1 MENMLIDFLNDYYQA
16 NLEIIHDVAGNQ
28 HLAGYSTYHQT
39 NLFVKI
45 FKDQAMFYAEQHVD
59 QVYCPDIFI
68 GTVIFGD
75 NYVVVLKDRQ
85 LTEVELSEMNEQRS
99 YLYGRLLAEFH
110 QKVTGKVAVPVNSD
124 SLTQQIKFKLA
135 ALTDPVHQ
143 QQAKEVYSLIEAD
156 LPAAQREYQKLKKV
170 VLHGDFSLRNI
181 MHQQQGYVLLDFE
194 RAHLGCQYEDF
205 IKFFFTE
212 VTDKKLRQSFIAG
225 YQSLLEFEIPQ
236 KACQQ
241 TLLYLTALDI
251 YLFHESHTEKKFGE
265 IADQMLAT
273 ISSGVP
279 VLEI

>member
-16 NLEIIHDVAGNQ
+16 DLEMIHDVAGNQ
-28 HLAGYSTYHQT
+28 HLAGYSSYYQT

-68 GTVIFGD
+68 GTVIFEE

-85 LTEVELSEMNEQRS
+85 LVEVELNELNGQRS

-110 QKVTGKVAVPVNSD
+110 QKLTGKVAVPASPD
-124 SLTQQIKFKLA
+124 SLAQQIKFKLA
-135 ALTDPVHQ
+135 ALTDSSHQ
-143 QQAKEVYSLIEAD
+143 QQAQEVYSLIKDD
-156 LPAAQREYQKLKKV
+156 LPVAQREYQKLKKV

-181 MHQQQGYVLLDFE
+181 MHQKQSYILLDFE

-236 KACQQ
+236 QACQQ

-251 YLFHESHTEKKFGE
+251 YLFHESHTEKKFGK

-273 ISSGVP
+273 IRSGVP